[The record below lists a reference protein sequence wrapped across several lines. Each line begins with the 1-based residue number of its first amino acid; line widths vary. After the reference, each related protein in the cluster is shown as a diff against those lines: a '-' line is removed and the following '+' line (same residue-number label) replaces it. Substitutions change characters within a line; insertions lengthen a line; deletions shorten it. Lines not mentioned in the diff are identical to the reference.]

1 MDSKIEQFIQAKKIA
16 VVGVSRTKGKFGTAI
31 YDELKTRGF
40 EVYGVNPHMEQIGS
54 DRCYASLSELAG
66 VVDAAVICL
75 RPPSAAQALRDASA
89 AGIQKLWL
97 QQGSQSIETDKT
109 ARELGLS
116 PVTGKCILMYAGEVK
131 SIHGF
136 HKFIA
141 KVLGQY

>member
-66 VVDAAVICL
+66 TVDAAVICL

-89 AGIQKLWL
+89 AGIQKIWL

-116 PVTGKCILMYAGEVK
+116 PVTGKCILMYAQPVRGYH
-131 SIHGF
+131 SI

-141 KVLGQY
+141 QVCGQY

>member
-16 VVGVSRTKGKFGTAI
+16 VVGVSRAKGKFGTAI
-31 YDELKTRGF
+31 YNELKARGF

-54 DRCYASLSELAG
+54 DRCYASLSELAE

-75 RPPSAAQALRDASA
+75 RPQAAAQALRDADA
-89 AGIQKLWL
+89 AGIQKIWL
-97 QQGSQSIETDKT
+97 QQGAQSIETDKT

-116 PVTGKCILMYAGEVK
+116 PVIGKCILMYAGDVK

-136 HKFIA
+136 HKFFA